1 MQLDQE
7 TGKKIVG
14 IVSFAVLLNWGLKNA
29 EFVGKLLKLGI
40 GLILPF
46 LIGGILAFIIN
57 VPMRFLENKLF
68 EEPYQKKKKGRKI
81 RNLMMK

>member
-46 LIGGILAFIIN
+46 
-57 VPMRFLENKLF
+57 
-68 EEPYQKKKKGRKI
+68 
-81 RNLMMK
+81 